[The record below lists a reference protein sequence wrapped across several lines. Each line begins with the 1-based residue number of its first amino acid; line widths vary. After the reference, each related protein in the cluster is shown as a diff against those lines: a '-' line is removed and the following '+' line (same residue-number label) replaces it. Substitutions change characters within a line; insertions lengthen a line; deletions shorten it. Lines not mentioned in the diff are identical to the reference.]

1 MRRWLLHLVPG
12 VVLLLI
18 QTTFSSVLTIGPFR
32 LEPLLVL
39 IIMAGFTLPL
49 LWGSMLAFWMG
60 YAVDVFSGGFLGLY
74 TGLYLVAFYI
84 AYFTHGWFNTR
95 SVIYRFGLVFSISL
109 VQKTLLALMATY
121 LFDQPPLTL
130 AAMRFILIQSL
141 VSGTI
146 GPPMIWLLER
156 LLKYEETLFM
166 TRTFDSTDE
175 P

>member
-1 MRRWLLHLVPG
+1 VRRWLLHLVPG

-39 IIMAGFTLPL
+39 IIMAGFSLPL
-49 LWGSMLAFWMG
+49 LSGSMLAFWMG

-84 AYFTHGWFNTR
+84 SYFTHGWFN
-95 SVIYRFGLVFSISL
+95 L
-109 VQKTLLALMATY
+109 VQKTLLALTATY

-130 AAMRFILIQSL
+130 AAMRFILIQSV

-156 LLKYEETLFM
+156 LLRYEESLFL
-166 TRTFDSTDE
+166 TRTFDATDE
-175 P
+175 S